1 MLKLSKKVEYA
12 LMALMHMDEL
22 DEHELTTSREISGL
36 YHIPPEALGKVLQG
50 LAKAD
55 LIQSLKGAAGG
66 YRLNSVLEDIS
77 LGDVMEAV
85 EGPIRVAKCACVSH
99 ECQQEVA
106 CNIKT
111 PIFHFQDQLLKFVYG
126 LSLQTFKEGNSP
138 VLQTAEG

>member
-22 DEHELTTSREISGL
+22 EGFELTTSREISGL

-50 LAKAD
+50 LSKAN
-55 LIQSLKGAAGG
+55 LIQSIKGAAGG
-66 YRLNSVLEDIS
+66 YHLGSPLEDMS

-85 EGPIRVAKCACVSH
+85 EGPIRVAKCACAGH
-99 ECQQEVA
+99 LCEQEVA

-111 PIFHFQDQLLKFVYG
+111 PVFHFQDQLLKFVYS
-126 LSLQTFKEGNSP
+126 LSLQAFKESKTAP
-138 VLQTAEG
+138 LQTAEG